1 MFIELDVD
9 KIEKQASVLEKENLR
24 FCAFLKGHHAEEID
38 RHVHALNQ
46 EVTGL
51 IDCTACANCCK
62 KATPCLSGRD
72 VERLA
77 VACKISVSEVED
89 RFTIIDNE
97 ERIWKSQ
104 PCAFLK
110 ENKCSVY
117 ELRPDDCRSYPHL
130 HKKEFTHRLW
140 MTLENYAVCPIVYN
154 VFERLK
160 IVTDFRKDL
169 DEYQQKK
176 VLD

>member
-1 MFIELDVD
+1 MTIELNTDF
-9 KIEKQASVLEKENLR
+9 IAHQAEVLEKENLR
-24 FCAFLKGHHAEEID
+24 FCAFLKGHTSEEID
-38 RHVHALNQ
+38 RKVHVLNQ
-46 EVTGL
+46 EVSGL

-62 KATPCLSGRD
+62 KATPCLSERD

-77 VACKISVSEVED
+77 AACKTDVSEVKD
-89 RFTIIDNE
+89 RYTVVEQE

-104 PCAFLK
+104 PCAFLT
-110 ENKCSVY
+110 ENKCGVY

-130 HKKEFTHRLW
+130 HKKDFIHRLW

-160 IVTDFRKDL
+160 VATGFK
-169 DEYQQKK
+169 
-176 VLD
+176 